1 MDEGVEKISSLF
13 YLVNEVFK
21 NIEIQQQ
28 LGGIRMTIQ
37 WFPGHMAKARRQV
50 SEKLKLVDIIFELVD
65 ARLPLSSRNPMIDEV
80 INQKPRLL
88 ILNKYDMADEHET
101 RRWIAYFAERGQ
113 KAVAINSFEGKGLQ
127 SVNSA
132 AQEILAE
139 KWDRM
144 RSKGMKPRAIRAM
157 IVGIPN
163 VGKSTL
169 INRLAKKNLAK
180 TGNMPGVTKAQQWI
194 KVGKEIELL
203 DTPGI
208 LWPKFEDPEIGYKL
222 ALTGAIKDTIINME
236 DLAVYG
242 LRFLSKHYPSR
253 MMERYG
259 IEAVDEQL
267 VVTFDHIGKLR
278 RIFGQGGEIDYD
290 QVAFRIVRDIRD
302 EHLGKLTFDFVEDQ
316 VAKEHHELL
325 VQQENEERKKRNK
338 LLKQQQK
345 QEQQEQQQQ

>member
-1 MDEGVEKISSLF
+1 
-13 YLVNEVFK
+13 
-21 NIEIQQQ
+21 
-28 LGGIRMTIQ
+28 MTIQ

-50 SEKLKLVDIIFELVD
+50 QENLKLVDIIFELVD

-88 ILNKYDMADEHET
+88 ILNKFDMADDHET
-101 RRWIAYFAERGQ
+101 KRWIAYFEERGH

-127 SVNSA
+127 AVNKA
-132 AQEILAE
+132 AQDILKE

-144 RSKGMKPRAIRAM
+144 KAKGMKPRAIRAM

-180 TGNMPGVTKAQQWI
+180 TGNTPGVTKAQQWI

-208 LWPKFEDPEIGYKL
+208 LWPKFEDKEIGYKL
-222 ALTGAIKDTIINME
+222 ALTGAIKDTITNME

-242 LRFLSKHYPSR
+242 LRFLALHYPER
-253 MMERYG
+253 MKERYG
-259 IEAVDEQL
+259 IDFVSEDL
-267 VVTFDHIGKLR
+267 VETFDQIGKLR
-278 RIFGQGGEIDYD
+278 RVYAQGGEIDYD
-290 QVAFRIVRDIRD
+290 QVAVLIVRDIRD
-302 EHLGKLTFDFVEDQ
+302 LNLGKLTFDFVEEQ
-316 VAKEHHELL
+316 IEKEEFEARVAE
-325 VQQENEERKKRNK
+325 ENEQRRIKNIEMKR
-338 LLKQQQK
+338 QK
-345 QEQQEQQQQ
+345 RLQEENQ